1 VSDKIP
7 ERQTKYNTRIS
18 AIVVDDNKEL
28 RDLFV
33 EILEIKGVKVAGT
46 GSDGEEAVWLYQI
59 HHPDIV
65 FLDAKMPG
73 HDGFYALGKIREYDP
88 HAKIVLVTGSNQEQA
103 LLDNSNADVIVEKPV
118 DIDEIMSIAYKLTG
132 KYLENIQ

>member
-1 VSDKIP
+1 MSDKNQ
-7 ERQTKYNTRIS
+7 ERYRKYGTSIS

-33 EILEIKGVKVAGT
+33 EILEIRGVRVAGT
-46 GSDGEEAVWLYQI
+46 GADGEEAVWLYQI

-73 HDGFYALGKIREYDP
+73 HDGFYALSKIREFDP
-88 HAKIVLVTGSNQEQA
+88 HAKVVLVTGSNQEKA
-103 LLDNSNADVIVEKPV
+103 LLDNCKANIIVEKPV
-118 DIDEIMSIAYKLTG
+118 DIEEIMTMAYQLTG
-132 KYLENIQ
+132 KGLENIQ

>member
-1 VSDKIP
+1 MDH
-7 ERQTKYNTRIS
+7 RLHDRHTKYSSRIS

-33 EILEIKGVKVAGT
+33 DLLEIRGIKVAGT
-46 GSDGEEAVWLYQI
+46 GIDGEEAVWLYQI

-73 HDGFYALGKIREYDP
+73 HDGFYALSKIREFDP
-88 HAKIVLVTGSNQEQA
+88 HAKVILVTGSNQEKA
-103 LLDNSNADVIVEKPV
+103 LLDNCKANIIVEKPI
-118 DIDEIMSIAYKLTG
+118 DIEEVMTMTCQLTG
-132 KYLENIQ
+132 KCLENIH

>member
-1 VSDKIP
+1 MSDKIP
-7 ERQTKYNTRIS
+7 ERQIKYNTRIS

-73 HDGFYALGKIREYDP
+73 HDGFYALDKIREYDP
-88 HAKIVLVTGSNQEQA
+88 NAKIVLVTGSNQEQA
-103 LLDNSNADVIVEKPV
+103 LLDNCSADIIVEKPV
-118 DIDEIMSIAYKLTG
+118 DMEEIVSIACKLTG
-132 KYLENIQ
+132 KHLENIQ

>member
-1 VSDKIP
+1 VLDKTQ
-7 ERQTKYNTRIS
+7 ELHSKYSTRIS

-33 EILEIKGVKVAGT
+33 EILEIRGIRVTGT
-46 GSDGEEAVWLYQI
+46 GADGEAAVWLYQI

-73 HDGFYALGKIREYDP
+73 HDGFYALSKIREFDP
-88 HAKIVLVTGSNQEQA
+88 HAKIVLVTGSNQEKA
-103 LLDNSNADVIVEKPV
+103 MLDNCRANIIVEKPV
-118 DIDEIMSIAYKLTG
+118 DIEEIMTIAYQLTG
-132 KYLENIQ
+132 KSLENIQ